1 MRTKDLLIHNG
12 STGKAVETIG
22 KGLPKLNPKTALA
35 FVIETVNAVNGGAL
49 VISSKDK
56 EIFGVFD
63 LIRQKEANGLEG
75 LLPTV
80 HIVPQEDV
88 IGLGGESTIFKK
100 TEEVIVL
107 TVDITADFNWCLEFQ
122 KHGL

>member
-1 MRTKDLLIHNG
+1 MRTEDLLIYHC
-12 STGKAVETIG
+12 STGEAVETIG
-22 KGLPKLNPKTALA
+22 KGLPKLNAKAALA
-35 FVIETVNAVNGGAL
+35 LVIETVNAVNRGAL
-49 VISSKDK
+49 VISTEDE

-63 LIRQKEANGLEG
+63 LIGQKETNGLEG

-80 HIVPQEDV
+80 DIIPQEDV
-88 IGLGGESTIFKK
+88 IGLGGESPILEK

-107 TVDITADFNWCLEFQ
+107 AVDIAADFNGCLEFQ